1 MLLLY
6 EVLQA
11 LLSVARALHTDGPDG
26 TTVDKRST
34 FEYSTLHKLH
44 TIRDH
49 DIGSAL
55 RRGGRQC
62 GGDGSWKSL

>member
-11 LLSVARALHTDGPDG
+11 LLSVARALHTDGPDK

-34 FEYSTLHKLH
+34 FRYSTV
-44 TIRDH
+44 TYEITT
-49 DIGSAL
+49 
-55 RRGGRQC
+55 
-62 GGDGSWKSL
+62 